1 MTKEAN
7 RLRAHAVVMSSPATG
22 YRSNALEVSYA
33 RAEQLFVPR
42 YNITVTKHSLD
53 LFLAEFKL
61 PTEEDHALCKGSIDI
76 GGSSFLINP

>member
-1 MTKEAN
+1 M
-7 RLRAHAVVMSSPATG
+7 VMSSPMTG
-22 YRSNALEVSYA
+22 YHSNALEVSYA
-33 RAEQLFVPR
+33 RVEQLFVPW

-76 GGSSFLINP
+76 GAPSS